1 MIIKWIKV
9 VQKYLHI
16 FHVQLKYF
24 NLNMI
29 KVYQKIEIS
38 KKEKQKNKLNK
49 DLLETRSFKSFDCLH
64 LA

>member
-1 MIIKWIKV
+1 
-9 VQKYLHI
+9 
-16 FHVQLKYF
+16 
-24 NLNMI
+24 MI